1 MLKYILAWFPMV
13 IIAIVN
19 GFFREKFLVNYFN
32 KLQAHQL
39 SSVSMI
45 ILLAIYNWI
54 LFKIFF
60 PASVNQAVFIGII
73 WLLFTVIFEFLFGY
87 YLLGHSWSNLLND
100 YNIFKGRVW
109 IFVLIWISI
118 VPYIIYRIQE

>member
-19 GFFREKFLVNYFN
+19 GYFREKILVNYFN
-32 KLQAHQL
+32 NLQAHQL

-73 WLLFTVIFEFLFGY
+73 WLLFTVIFEFLFGH

-118 VPYIIYRIQE
+118 APYIIYRTQE